1 MNNLMKINFR
11 ISGKSS
17 TPKYEQLVNEIIRH
31 IRAKRFKLGDKLPSI
46 HEICNNFN
54 ISRDTVVIAYNEL
67 KSRGIISPKHGKGF
81 YVASTTIKSK
91 LKIFLLFDVMNG
103 YKEVLYRSFLE
114 SLGSDYQVD
123 IFFHYYNLK
132 VFDQLISNNINK
144 YGFYVIMPHFNEDV
158 SNYIKQIPPEKL
170 LIIDKDLIS
179 ADANYAAVFQNFEK
193 DVYNALNEA
202 LPFLKEYS
210 SLKFISNHNF
220 QFIPD
225 GMEKGF
231 LKFCTENKINH
242 QIFKSIKSSTPAKGD
257 AFLAVSDQDLIELLK
272 VSKLNQWE
280 PGKDI
285 GIISYDETPLK
296 EILAGG
302 VSVIST
308 DFKKMGETAAEMLK
322 KGTNA
327 KIENPCLFIPRKS
340 L

>member
-1 MNNLMKINFR
+1 MAISIR
-11 ISGKSS
+11 IDKSTS
-17 TPKYEQLVNEIIRH
+17 TPKYEQLVNEILRH
-31 IRAKRFKLGDKLPSI
+31 IRSKKLLVGDKLPSI
-46 HEICNNFN
+46 HEICNNYD

-81 YVASTTIKSK
+81 YVASTTIRSK

-103 YKEVLYRSFLE
+103 YKEVLYRSFLNG
-114 SLGSDYQVD
+114 LGSDYQVD

-132 VFDQLISNNINK
+132 VFNQLISNNISK
-144 YGFYVIMPHFNEDV
+144 YGFYVIMPHFNEDI
-158 SNYIKQIPPEKL
+158 SKYLKQIPPEKL

-179 ADANYAAVFQNFEK
+179 GVGNYAAVFQNFEK
-193 DVYNALNEA
+193 DVANALNTA
-202 LPFLKEYS
+202 LPLLKKYT

-231 LKFCTENKINH
+231 SRFCSQHRIKHSIY
-242 QIFKSIKSSTPAKGD
+242 KDIKSSVPEKGD

-272 VSKLNQWE
+272 LSKNKNWE
-280 PGKDI
+280 PGCDI
-285 GIISYDETPLK
+285 GILSYDETPLK

-302 VSVIST
+302 ISVIST
-308 DFKKMGETAAEMLK
+308 DFKKMGETAADMIKRHKTER
-322 KGTNA
+322 
-327 KIENPCLFIPRKS
+327 IENPCLFIARKS

>member
-1 MNNLMKINFR
+1 MNNLMKINIR

-31 IRAKRFKLGDKLPSI
+31 IRAKHFKLGDKLPSI

-103 YKEVLYRSFLE
+103 YKEVLYRSFLN
-114 SLGSDYQVD
+114 SLGSDFQVD

-132 VFDQLISNNINK
+132 VFHQLISNNINK

-158 SNYIKQIPPEKL
+158 SEHVKQIPPEKL

-179 ADANYAAVFQNFEK
+179 GQGNYAAVFQNFEK

-202 LPFLKEYS
+202 LPVLKKYS
-210 SLKFISNHNF
+210 SLKFISNNNF
-220 QFIPD
+220 QFIPS

-231 LKFCTENKINH
+231 RKFCIENNVNH
-242 QIFKSIKSSTPAKGD
+242 QIYKNIKSAVPVKGD

-272 VSKLNQWE
+272 VSKANQWE

-302 VSVIST
+302 ISVIST
-308 DFKKMGETAAEMLK
+308 NFKEMGETAAEMIK
-322 KGTNA
+322 KRTVT
-327 KIENPCLFIPRKS
+327 KIENPCHFTARKS

>member
-1 MNNLMKINFR
+1 MNNIMKINFR

-31 IRAKRFKLGDKLPSI
+31 IKAKRFKLGDKLPSI
-46 HEICNNFN
+46 HDICNNFN

-103 YKEVLYRSFLE
+103 YKEVLYRSFLNT
-114 SLGSDYQVD
+114 LGSDYQVD

-132 VFDQLISNNINK
+132 VFNQLISNNINK

-158 SNYIKQIPPEKL
+158 SEFVKQIPLDKL
-170 LIIDKDLIS
+170 LIIDKELTS
-179 ADANYAAVFQNFEK
+179 VKGNYSAVFQNFEK
-193 DVYNALNEA
+193 DVYYALNES
-202 LPFLKEYS
+202 LPLLRKYS

-231 LKFCTENKINH
+231 LKFCSENKMKHSIY
-242 QIFKSIKSSTPAKGD
+242 KDIKSSSPEKGD

-272 VSKLNQWE
+272 VSKINNWE
-280 PGKDI
+280 PGRDI
-285 GIISYDETPLK
+285 GIVSYDETPLK
-296 EILAGG
+296 EILVGG
-302 VSVIST
+302 ISVIST
-308 DFKKMGETAAEMLK
+308 DFKKMGEIAAEMIK
-322 KGTNA
+322 KRYTS
-327 KIENPCLFIPRKS
+327 KIENQCLFIARKS

>member
-1 MNNLMKINFR
+1 MAINIR
-11 ISGKSS
+11 IDNTTS
-17 TPKYEQLVNEIIRH
+17 TPKYEQLVNEVLRH
-31 IRAKRFKLGDKLPSI
+31 IRLKRLLIGDKLPSI
-46 HEICNNFN
+46 HEICNNYD

-81 YVASTTIKSK
+81 YVTSTTIRSK

-103 YKEVLYRSFLE
+103 YKEVLYRAFLD

-132 VFDQLISNNINK
+132 VFDQLISNNMNK

-158 SNYIKQIPPEKL
+158 SKYLKQIPLEKL
-170 LIIDKDLIS
+170 LIIDKDLTAAYGS
-179 ADANYAAVFQNFEK
+179 YAAVFQNFEK
-193 DVYNALNEA
+193 DVFYALDEA
-202 LPFLKEYS
+202 FPLLKKYK

-225 GMEKGF
+225 GMQKGF
-231 LKFCTENKINH
+231 LNFCKEKKIKHSVHKEIKF
-242 QIFKSIKSSTPAKGD
+242 STPEKGD

-272 VSKLNQWE
+272 LCKKNNWE
-280 PGKDI
+280 PGRDI

-302 VSVIST
+302 ISVIST
-308 DFKKMGETAAEMLK
+308 DFKKMGETAAEMIK
-322 KGTNA
+322 DRSVV
-327 KIENPCLFIPRKS
+327 KIENQCHFIPRKS